1 MKTVCIQTLLAA
13 ALVCGLALMNARLV
27 GTGELR

>member
-1 MKTVCIQTLLAA
+1 MKTTRTKNLMAA
-13 ALVCGLALMNARLV
+13 ALVCALALMNARLV

>member
-1 MKTVCIQTLLAA
+1 MKTIRRQSLLAA
-13 ALVCGLALMNARLV
+13 ALVCALALMNARLV